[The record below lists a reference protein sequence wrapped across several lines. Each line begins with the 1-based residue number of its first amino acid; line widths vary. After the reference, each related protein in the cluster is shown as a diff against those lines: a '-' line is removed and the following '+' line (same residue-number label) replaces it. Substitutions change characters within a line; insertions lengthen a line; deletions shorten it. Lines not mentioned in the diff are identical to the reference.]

1 MCSITGSWWLS
12 IEKFSH
18 QAQHVHACA
27 LAPSLD
33 EGVYK
38 ARPSQHKPQQM
49 HAGKFQQ
56 KMFFLTCNAYQTH
69 SRTPTYSKNSLQL
82 PLFFLYTLYVQDE
95 QTDLT
100 LHQLHPKTL
109 FEIAM
114 VLSTNRGSFPS
125 NSHVSATFSIL
136 LRFGESCVCV
146 FLHILRLRISS
157 HRIPAFAYFF
167 TSKVH
172 CGSAVRLGQALP
184 GYLITAHH
192 MYACLL

>member
-1 MCSITGSWWLS
+1 VRLHSNFVPLSAAVLSVLQTLHFLRKRLLMCSITGSGWLS
-12 IEKFSH
+12 IEKVSH

-69 SRTPTYSKNSLQL
+69 SRTPRYSKNSLQL
-82 PLFFLYTLYVQDE
+82 PLFFLYTLHVQDE

-100 LHQLHPKTL
+100 LHQLRNCCRH
-109 FEIAM
+109 A
-114 VLSTNRGSFPS
+114 VLQKS
-125 NSHVSATFSIL
+125 L
-136 LRFGESCVCV
+136 
-146 FLHILRLRISS
+146 
-157 HRIPAFAYFF
+157 
-167 TSKVH
+167 
-172 CGSAVRLGQALP
+172 
-184 GYLITAHH
+184 
-192 MYACLL
+192 